1 MSIETLTP
9 FIANPEFAAAA
20 DTVRGVFG
28 KLFSRFHW
36 TSLLSATLIAFGVW
50 AWRARS
56 EPAVRAQG
64 FLGFLF
70 PRDVWLHRS
79 ALLDYRFVLFDKV
92 ALGVLVGLVAI
103 LASPQHVEA
112 VAKGGRWA
120 ADNAAQASLS
130 VVIAYTVALLFAE
143 DFFRYWAHR
152 LMHWSPFLWQFHKVH
167 HSSETLVPVSQ
178 LRNHPVN
185 GLVNLGRS
193 LIAVPIVTGAFLI
206 AFPGQLTV
214 MSILGI
220 NAGRFAFD
228 MLGAQLR
235 HSHIWV
241 AFPQW
246 LSRLVISPAMHQIH
260 HSRAEKH
267 WDRNFGSQFALWDW
281 LFGTIYVPKEREDLS
296 FGIDKRDTERM
307 RTVASL
313 YIVPF
318 KDAWNVVRARR
329 RDKAIVARRSKPPL
343 RELTRRHAA

>member
-1 MSIETLTP
+1 MTIETLASLLASP
-9 FIANPEFAAAA
+9 DLAAAVE
-20 DTVRGVFG
+20 TVRGVFG

-56 EPAVRAQG
+56 EPSVRAQG

-70 PRDVWLHRS
+70 PKNVWLHRS

-92 ALGVLVGLVAI
+92 ALGVLVGLIAI
-103 LASPQHVEA
+103 LASPGHVEA

-120 ADNAAQASLS
+120 MDNAAQASLG

-143 DFFRYWAHR
+143 DFFRYWSHR

-193 LIAVPIVTGAFLI
+193 LIAVPLVTGAFLLI
-206 AFPGQLTV
+206 FPGQLTI

-228 MLGAQLR
+228 VMGAQLR
-235 HSHIWV
+235 HSHVWL

-246 LSRLVISPAMHQIH
+246 LSRIVISPAMHQIH

-296 FGIDKRDTERM
+296 FGIDRRDTERM
-307 RTVASL
+307 QTVASL

-318 KDAWNVVRARR
+318 KDAWVVAKAWRR
-329 RDKAIVARRSKPPL
+329 KKAVAPKPRPR
-343 RELTRRHAA
+343 RELTQRRAA

>member
-1 MSIETLTP
+1 MVPDTLIPVLDT
-9 FIANPEFAAAA
+9 IAH
-20 DTVRGVFG
+20 VFG

-56 EPAVRAQG
+56 EPDVRSQG

-70 PRDVWLHRS
+70 PRNVWLHRS

-92 ALGVLVGLVAI
+92 ALGLLVGLVAI
-103 LASPQHVEA
+103 LASPHHVEA

-120 ADNAAQASLS
+120 ADNAAQASLG
-130 VVIAYTVALLFAE
+130 VAIAYTAALLFAE

-178 LRNHPVN
+178 MRNHPVN

-193 LIAVPIVTGAFLI
+193 LIAVPLVTGAFLI
-206 AFPGQLTV
+206 AFPGQLTI

-228 MLGAQLR
+228 MMGAQLR

-246 LSRLVISPAMHQIH
+246 LSRIVISPAMHQIH

-267 WDRNFGSQFALWDW
+267 WDKNFGSQFALWDW
-281 LFGTIYVPKEREDLS
+281 MFGTAYIPKERETLR
-296 FGIDKRDTERM
+296 FGIDKHDTERM
-307 RTVASL
+307 QTVASL

-318 KDAWNVVRARR
+318 KDAWNVA
-329 RDKAIVARRSKPPL
+329 KAWRHRRSAARNPKPR
-343 RELTRRHAA
+343 RELTQRRAA